1 MWGQLRAQST
11 KEKLH
16 QMLGESDKKTSVK
29 TTEREKRVSEKLNC
43 IDPKAGRASGKVLE
57 ALRFAHC
64 SDGSQS
70 ATLSLRLGDS
80 NPSLLSG
87 RLYFK

>member
-43 IDPKAGRASGKVLE
+43 IDPKAG
-57 ALRFAHC
+57 
-64 SDGSQS
+64 
-70 ATLSLRLGDS
+70 
-80 NPSLLSG
+80 
-87 RLYFK
+87 

>member
-16 QMLGESDKKTSVK
+16 QMLSESDKKTSVK

-57 ALRFAHC
+57 ALRLPTA
-64 SDGSQS
+64 
-70 ATLSLRLGDS
+70 LMEV
-80 NPSLLSG
+80 SLLPSP
-87 RLYFK
+87 